1 MLDGL
6 SIDCKKE
13 TQRISGFIKEK
24 LFTAGFKKVILG
36 LSGGVDSATTAFLAV
51 KALGKEKVLIAKLPY
66 QGLVVDKDGEL
77 IIKQL
82 SVPQEN
88 ISKIDIKPVVDLLWQ
103 ILSLR
108 GRLGNRSNPVIS
120 CHSGEAAEGGR
131 LQNQIG
137 ILDAVAKGRPCQNE
151 NIDKIRF
158 GNIMARV
165 RMIIL
170 YDLAKA
176 NKALVCGTENKTERL
191 LGYYTLYGDSAS
203 DLEPIRHLYKTQVI
217 ELAKSL
223 GVPEKIIN
231 KPPTAGLWLD
241 QTDEKELGFSYKE
254 ADQILHYIYDKKYK
268 VEEVAKLGFKLETIR
283 KIKQRVENN
292 SFKGKLPYGIS

>member
-88 ISKIDIKPVVDLLWQ
+88 ISKIDIKPMVNLIWKQV
-103 ILSLR
+103 
-108 GRLGNRSNPVIS
+108 NKH
-120 CHSGEAAEGGR
+120 CHSEHIHGIQCKLREESRFDKLDPSPAFGGFR
-131 LQNQIG
+131 MT
-137 ILDAVAKGRPCQNE
+137 DR
-151 NIDKIRF
+151 IRG

-176 NKALVCGTENKTERL
+176 NKALVCGTENKSERL

-223 GVPEKIIN
+223 GVPEKIVN
-231 KPPTAGLWLD
+231 KPATAGLWTG

-254 ADQILHYIYDKKYK
+254 ADQILFLFFQQKKTVLEIEKSGFAKKLIEK
-268 VEEVAKLGFKLETIR
+268 VL
-283 KIKQRVENN
+283 KQVKSN
-292 SFKGKLPYGIS
+292 SFKDKLPYSLG